1 MNSEQYLNYLQE
13 SQHIAL
19 ESYKY
24 IGEMYDSYTIY
35 NNFQEVLQLMRDEK
49 IDEIITKIP
58 FYIPKNKDL
67 YKSLFIII
75 ITQLI

>member
-1 MNSEQYLNYLQE
+1 MNSEQYLDYLQE

-49 IDEIITKIP
+49 IDEILK
-58 FYIPKNKDL
+58 
-67 YKSLFIII
+67 
-75 ITQLI
+75 